1 MPLAIAIAGL
11 TAFQASLP
19 VCLAQDDDGNAAA
32 STTKTPADDAKSLF
46 ANFLHN
52 AVLGKF
58 IRADAFAKSL
68 LAKNPDPL
76 DVLKWADE
84 HTNSIKTLDLLL
96 SKIEV
101 SESASQVM
109 DLIREG
115 ELLMRRDPQRIKANI
130 QKLGG
135 EPQMEFNATNRLR
148 DSGEYA
154 VPWLVS
160 TLQDD
165 TQSSLHSRIIRML
178 PKMGKNAVN
187 PLVIALKMD
196 DNETKQFLVKALG
209 QIGYP
214 QAIPHLLAVLENPT
228 SSRELRSAVEN
239 AISNI
244 ISSSPSLPS
253 IAPGEAFLDL
263 AKQYYADHGSVK
275 ADPRVDFAN
284 VWYWR
289 DGRLPRTEVPRE
301 IFNEI

>member
-1 MPLAIAIAGL
+1 MKPSNAVRRSRYVPLAIAIAAL

-19 VCLAQDDDGNAAA
+19 VSLAQEGEGGIAGATTQPAA
-32 STTKTPADDAKSLF
+32 DEAKSLF
-46 ANFLHN
+46 TNFLHN

-58 IRADAFAKSL
+58 AQADAFAKSL

-115 ELLMRRDPQRIKANI
+115 ELLMRRDPKRIKSNI

-165 TQSSLHSRIIRML
+165 TQSRLHSRIIRML
-178 PKMGKNAVN
+178 PKMGKGAVS
-187 PLVIALKMD
+187 PLAIALKMD
-196 DNETKQFLVKALG
+196 DNKTKQFLVKALG
-209 QIGYP
+209 QIQYP
-214 QAIPHLLAVLENPT
+214 QAVPYLLAVLEDPT
-228 SSRELRSAVEN
+228 SSPELRRMDRSFSTRKSTTSSISACVLTFSPVVIRYLPLTIILGVLR
-239 AISNI
+239 IS
-244 ISSSPSLPS
+244 
-253 IAPGEAFLDL
+253 
-263 AKQYYADHGSVK
+263 
-275 ADPRVDFAN
+275 
-284 VWYWR
+284 
-289 DGRLPRTEVPRE
+289 
-301 IFNEI
+301 